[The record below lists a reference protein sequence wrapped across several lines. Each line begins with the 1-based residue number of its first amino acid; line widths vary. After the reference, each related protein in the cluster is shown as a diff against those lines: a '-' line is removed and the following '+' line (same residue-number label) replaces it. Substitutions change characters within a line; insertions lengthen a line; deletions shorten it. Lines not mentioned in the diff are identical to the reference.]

1 MLRIPTRNIVL
12 MFVAFVIAIVPF
24 LSAEPKG
31 VLGHGGAIGLAVF
44 FFMKTTTRL
53 SCTRSDALLALTA
66 AVFVIGTM
74 LVRHQMVMAFE
85 IAAACCTLVF
95 VFTGLRYKDI
105 LQEQR
110 RRKEEKRP

>member
-53 SCTRSDALLALTA
+53 SCT
-66 AVFVIGTM
+66 M

-110 RRKEEKRP
+110 RIKEEKRP